1 MNRPPARA
9 SFVAAALAAALAA
22 PIACKR
28 SGHARS
34 SSFVRPLLPAGFVEQ
49 VGIGWRV
56 SMPSTW
62 KVSPPP
68 LPSVWVAVDPQPVD
82 QFRASLN
89 VVSEPFRGESYD
101 YAKASEAVLRRDRRA
116 TVEVAR
122 EDVVDAD
129 PTVIVES
136 LWSSN
141 APSVPTY
148 RTMQANL
155 ASRGTGYVITCSVSA
170 TAFERYRSTC
180 DAVLRSFAVER

>member
-1 MNRPPARA
+1 MNRPLPRA
-9 SFVAAALAAALAA
+9 WFVVAVLAATMAA
-22 PIACKR
+22 PMACKR

-34 SSFVRPLLPAGFVEQ
+34 SSFVRPSPPAGFVEQ
-49 VGIGWRV
+49 AGVGWRV

-82 QFRASLN
+82 QFRAS
-89 VVSEPFRGESYD
+89 EPFLGESYD
-101 YAKASEAVLRRDRRA
+101 YAKASEATLRRDQRA
-116 TVEVAR
+116 TIEVVR

-129 PTVIVES
+129 PTVVVES
-136 LWSSN
+136 LWSSA
-141 APSVPTY
+141 APSVPAY

-170 TAFERYRSTC
+170 SAFERYRSTC
-180 DAVLRSFAVER
+180 DAVVRSFAVER